1 MTRGGHIDV
10 AVLGG
15 FQVSEKGDL
24 ANWKIPGAKNPGGI
38 GGAMDIAAGAKR
50 LIVCM
55 EHTTKEGAP
64 KIVRQCTYPLTGVG
78 LRRHDCHGFGGDR
91 RQAGR
96 SVLARD
102 RAGMEYRR
110 SAEVDGAHRYCR
122 SAALQKCNCSENAL
136 RILRGSPRRASC
148 ALRLARGRVW
158 KFRGANLNPL
168 EAVMAEN
175 IPEKYADLL
184 EKPAFGSLGTLMKDG
199 SPQVTPVWVD
209 YDGKYVRFNS
219 ALGRVKDKNIR
230 RDPRVSI
237 SLQDP
242 ANPYRYL
249 EIRGRVVEITQN
261 GADDHINKLSQKY
274 LGKPVY
280 PFRQPGE
287 VRVLYKIEPE
297 KVSSMG

>member
-1 MTRGGHIDV
+1 VFSGTEQNR
-10 AVLGG
+10 
-15 FQVSEKGDL
+15 QE
-24 ANWKIPGAKNPGGI
+24 
-38 GGAMDIAAGAKR
+38 AA
-50 LIVCM
+50 
-55 EHTTKEGAP
+55 
-64 KIVRQCTYPLTGVG
+64 
-78 LRRHDCHGFGGDR
+78 
-91 RQAGR
+91 
-96 SVLARD
+96 
-102 RAGMEYRR
+102 
-110 SAEVDGAHRYCR
+110 
-122 SAALQKCNCSENAL
+122 
-136 RILRGSPRRASC
+136 
-148 ALRLARGRVW
+148 
-158 KFRGANLNPL
+158 
-168 EAVMAEN
+168 MAEN

-184 EKPAFGSLGTLMKDG
+184 EKPAFGNLGTLMKDG

-209 YDGKYVRFNS
+209 YDGKHVRINS

-261 GADDHINKLSQKY
+261 GADAHIDKLSQKY